1 MYVSGLPKNITQPD
15 LEAIFDSYGRIITS
29 RILSDSM
36 TGSTTIIFYA
46 FILSD
51 VVFIFRYHDFMNIVI
66 LKKINENMF

>member
-1 MYVSGLPKNITQPD
+1 MFAKDDLQQRWWKLEAELVERFGKKPD

-46 FILSD
+46 FI
-51 VVFIFRYHDFMNIVI
+51 
-66 LKKINENMF
+66 